1 MKVSFGKLHTSRDAL
16 PILADTKLP
25 IKASYRIGRVL
36 TSYQSEIQIF
46 NKAHIELVQKHGGV
60 EDEQG
65 RMQVPKDRMD
75 AFLPEF
81 EELLSEECEIWG
93 DPIHIDLLGDA
104 EIEPG
109 VLAVLSWLI
118 TDGSEVA
125 AEKPKAA
132 AASGD

>member
-1 MKVSFGKLHTSRDAL
+1 MKVSFRKLHTSRDAL
-16 PILADTKLP
+16 PILANTKLP

-46 NKAHIELVQKHGGV
+46 NKAHIELIQKHGGV
-60 EDEQG
+60 QDEQG
-65 RMQVPKDRMD
+65 LMQVPKESLPT
-75 AFLPEF
+75 FLPEF
-81 EELLSEECEIWG
+81 EELLSEECELWG

-118 TDGSEVA
+118 TDGSETEKVPLKLAQA
-125 AEKPKAA
+125 ANN
-132 AASGD
+132 